1 MFFRN
6 VSSSFTLSK
15 ISITAFITAL
25 YLQTDFLESCN
36 IAVFI
41 LINLLVK
48 GLKYEE

>member
-1 MFFRN
+1 MFFRI

-15 ISITAFITAL
+15 ISITGL